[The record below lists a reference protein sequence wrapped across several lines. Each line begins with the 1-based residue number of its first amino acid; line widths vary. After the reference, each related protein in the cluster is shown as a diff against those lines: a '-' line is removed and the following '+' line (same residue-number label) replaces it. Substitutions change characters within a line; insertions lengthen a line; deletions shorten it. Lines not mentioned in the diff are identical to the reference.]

1 MTNSIFIFRRDYR
14 LYDNLGLIECCKN
27 SSKVYLVFIF
37 TPEQIDNTKNTYKS
51 HNSVKF
57 LCDSLQELNETTQGK
72 LHIYYGTNTTI
83 LSKLIDKWNINSIYT
98 NNDYTLYAKK
108 RDAEIEKLTNRKNVD
123 YFTIEDYNLI
133 PINTITPS
141 GKKYY
146 TKFRPFYEK
155 LLKETIPKPVKFTL
169 SNKLVSNNDKDT
181 LNINKFYDL
190 NKIGNQVS
198 KGGRTHGK
206 KIIDTI
212 EKFKDYPNERNNLI
226 YNTTHLSA
234 HIKYGNISIREV
246 YYAIKNKLGLNSEL
260 LRQVI
265 WHDFFNNMVYNNSDT
280 FEDGMYPISKKIK
293 WINNDKNTNAWKQGR
308 TGYPI
313 IDACMTELNQTGY
326 LHNRGRMIVANF
338 LTRILG
344 THWKIGEKY
353 FAQVLYDYDPVQNNM
368 GWTGQASVNGAEA
381 RPLNQTVLNP
391 WIQSSKYDSDAL
403 YIKKWLPILK
413 DIPAKELH
421 SWDKY
426 FSNHK
431 ALDYPRPIVDYKINR
446 EKMLKAY
453 YDAK

>member
-1 MTNSIFIFRRDYR
+1 
-14 LYDNLGLIECCKN
+14 
-27 SSKVYLVFIF
+27 
-37 TPEQIDNTKNTYKS
+37 
-51 HNSVKF
+51 
-57 LCDSLQELNETTQGK
+57 
-72 LHIYYGTNTTI
+72 
-83 LSKLIDKWNINSIYT
+83 
-98 NNDYTLYAKK
+98 
-108 RDAEIEKLTNRKNVD
+108 
-123 YFTIEDYNLI
+123 
-133 PINTITPS
+133 
-141 GKKYY
+141 
-146 TKFRPFYEK
+146 
-155 LLKETIPKPVKFTL
+155 
-169 SNKLVSNNDKDT
+169 
-181 LNINKFYDL
+181 
-190 NKIGNQVS
+190 
-198 KGGRTHGK
+198 
-206 KIIDTI
+206 
-212 EKFKDYPNERNNLI
+212 
-226 YNTTHLSA
+226 
-234 HIKYGNISIREV
+234 
-246 YYAIKNKLGLNSEL
+246 
-260 LRQVI
+260 
-265 WHDFFNNMVYNNSDT
+265 MVYNNSDT

-426 FSNHK
+426 HSNHK